1 MFKYAFIFLLF
12 FSSSFSSKAE
22 DEYLVTEVEEL
33 NCPQVAVCFD
43 KNNQPYTGHVV
54 DYDANGLLYEKSF
67 YLNGKLEGEQ
77 WFFYENGEV
86 ETYYRHHEG
95 IPLYF
100 VKYSKNQQKYLEFSL
115 IPNKKTKEIMREFL
129 SYHPNGNLKQRE
141 VFNPRGGGYMQVF
154 TENNILELES
164 EFILADPKEGGL
176 SEKYPHGKSILYH
189 PQTGKIVSTRQYH
202 LGKIDG
208 QEINYYE
215 NGQIESVITY
225 KNDKKN
231 GPAVYYDEEGRLLKK
246 ENYVNDLLHG
256 VSELY
261 LGNIMVRAPLEN
273 GVRAGTVQIF
283 QDGNLVSE
291 WVYSNGEL
299 IDKRDY

>member
-67 YLNGKLEGEQ
+67 YLNGKLEGER

-86 ETYYRHHEG
+86 ETYYRHHKG
-95 IPLYF
+95 ITIYF
-100 VKYSKNQQKYLEFSL
+100 VKYSKNQQKEFEYYLRPDS
-115 IPNKKTKEIMREFL
+115 KTKEVKDEFL
-129 SYHPNGNLKQRE
+129 FYHPNGNLKQRE

-164 EFILADPKEGGL
+164 EFMLADPKEGRL
-176 SEKYPHGKSILYH
+176 SEKYPHGKASIYD
-189 PQTGKIVSTRQYH
+189 PQSGVLVSTRQYH

-256 VSELY
+256 INELY
-261 LGNIMVRAPLEN
+261 WGNIIIRAPLEN
-273 GVRAGTVQIF
+273 GVREGTGQIF
-283 QDGNLVSE
+283 QDGRLVSE
-291 WVYSNGEL
+291 WVYSNDEL
-299 IDKRDY
+299 IDKRYY

>member
-33 NCPQVAVCFD
+33 NCPQVEVCFD

-67 YLNGKLEGEQ
+67 YLNGKLEGER
-77 WFFYENGEV
+77 WFFYETGEV

-95 IPLYF
+95 ITLYF
-100 VKYSKNQQKYLEFSL
+100 VKYSKNQQKDLEFSL

-129 SYHPNGNLKQRE
+129 SYHPNGNVKKRE
-141 VFNPRGGGYMQVF
+141 VLDPRGGGYMQVF

-164 EFILADPKEGGL
+164 EFILADPKEGVL
-176 SEKYPHGKSILYH
+176 SEKYPHGQASVYD
-189 PQTGKIVSTRQYH
+189 PQSGVLVSTRQYH

-256 VSELY
+256 ISELY
-261 LGNIMVRAPLEN
+261 LGNIMIRAPLEN
-273 GVRAGTVQIF
+273 GVREGTGQIF

-291 WVYSNGEL
+291 WVYSNDEL
-299 IDKRDY
+299 IDKRYY